1 MRSNA
6 ALAGVLS
13 SIVASVLWAPSA
25 QAIRCSDVHS
35 PLRFTERLSEKKGVR
50 VMAYNLMNLMDKVG
64 GYDQTQPFQFT
75 KRPGQGNDAAPKTPK
90 QQQELAEAF
99 HEERPDFVIA
109 TEVESVNA
117 LKEYSNKNLREAYDS
132 YLTEG
137 NDPRGIDIGL
147 LVKKGLK
154 VEVESRTNKQVMWND
169 PVTKTSIPL
178 FSRDLPVWIIKDAKT
193 KKPLMALVGM
203 HAKSKRN
210 RDGDTESNIW
220 RTAQM
225 QKGAEIVNELAKEL
239 GPDVPLLWGGDFNT
253 DIQTSHEVAPIKSSF
268 RDSFDAAK
276 KSIAPNFRITHTY
289 HPKQGPA
296 DAKQM
301 DAIFVRQSDANKIEQ
316 AHIYRYRDAEG
327 RVKAIPKTFQQREQ
341 NPSDHFPVVVD
352 LRLEN

>member
-1 MRSNA
+1 MRSKA
-6 ALAGVLS
+6 AIPGLSTLLAISILS
-13 SIVASVLWAPSA
+13 IPAAAV
-25 QAIRCSDVHS
+25 RCQEAHS
-35 PLRFTERLSEKKGVR
+35 PLRFTESLVDKKGAR

-64 GYDQTQPFQFT
+64 GFDQNQPFQFS
-75 KRPGQGNDAAPKTPK
+75 KKKGQGNDPQPKTPK

-99 HEERPDFVIA
+99 HEERPDFAIV

-117 LKEYSNKNLREAYDS
+117 LRDYAKRNLRDAYDS
-132 YLTEG
+132 FLIEG

-154 VEVESRTNKQVMWND
+154 VEVESRTSKDVKWDD
-169 PVTKTSIPL
+169 PVTNTSIPL
-178 FSRDLPVWIIKDAKT
+178 FSRDLPIWIIKDAAT
-193 KKPLMALVGM
+193 HKPLMALVGM

-210 RDGDTESNIW
+210 RDGDPESNIW

-225 QKGAEIVNELAKEL
+225 AKGAEIVNELAKEL

-253 DIQTSHEVAPIKSSF
+253 NLQGSGEIAPIKSLF
-268 RDSFDAAK
+268 KDSFDVAK
-276 KSIAPNFRITHTY
+276 KTIAPNFRITHTF
-289 HPKQGPA
+289 HPKQGPS

-301 DAIFVRQSDANKIEQ
+301 DGIFVRPSDSNKIEQ

-327 RVKAIPKTFQQREQ
+327 QIKAIPKTFQQREQ

-352 LRLEN
+352 LRLAE